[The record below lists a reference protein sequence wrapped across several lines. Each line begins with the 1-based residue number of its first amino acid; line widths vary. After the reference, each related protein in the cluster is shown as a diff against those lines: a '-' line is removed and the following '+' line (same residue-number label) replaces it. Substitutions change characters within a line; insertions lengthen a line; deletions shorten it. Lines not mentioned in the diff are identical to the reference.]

1 MPTGGRRRCLRRRE
15 KLRGLKQLQTEVV
28 NASMA
33 DPACELKHTDDVYR
47 AVEIEVSGQ
56 PVSG

>member
-1 MPTGGRRRCLRRRE
+1 
-15 KLRGLKQLQTEVV
+15 
-28 NASMA
+28 MA

-47 AVEIEVSGQ
+47 AVEIEVSEQ